1 MVQVPLRALMANIPA
16 IILGVLVM
24 LGGNVLLGVYTDN
37 VAYPAYMETL
47 DLSEGSIGSTPTPDT
62 PLAES
67 VADME
72 SMDTFYIIG
81 SVAWDRPLP
90 INGKVYY
97 EVEINSQENGVGTY
111 TTFLARIN
119 QDASERLEN
128 GGRRLPIGR
137 WVPLEGP
144 DPDGVLDRSYSLDIK
159 DHYADMLG
167 DFGLVMT
174 EGEFHAR
181 HPGFDILQSVSIITM
196 LVLWLVFSIVFKKKG
211 WF

>member
-1 MVQVPLRALMANIPA
+1 MVRVPLRAAVAIVPA
-16 IILGVLVM
+16 FILGILVM

-47 DLSEGSIGSTPTPDT
+47 DLSEGSIGNVPTPDT

-97 EVEINSQENGVGTY
+97 EVEIKAEENGVRTY

-119 QDASERLEN
+119 QDASERLET

-137 WVPLEGP
+137 WLPLEGP
-144 DPDGVLDRSYSLDIK
+144 DPDGVLDRNYSLDIK

-167 DFGLVMT
+167 DFGLIMT
-174 EGEFHAR
+174 EGEFHAQHR
-181 HPGFDILQSVSIITM
+181 GFDILEFVSICTM
-196 LVLWLVFSIVFKKKG
+196 MVLWLVFYIVFSKKG

>member
-1 MVQVPLRALMANIPA
+1 MVRVPLRAAVAIVPA
-16 IILGVLVM
+16 FILGILVM
-24 LGGNVLLGVYTDN
+24 LGGNALLRVYTSN

-47 DLSEGSIGSTPTPDT
+47 DLSEGSIGNVPTPDT

-72 SMDTFYIIG
+72 AMDTFYVIG
-81 SVAWDRPLP
+81 SVAWDRPQP

-97 EVEINSQENGVGTY
+97 EVEINAEENGVRTY
-111 TTFLARIN
+111 ITFLARIN
-119 QDASERLEN
+119 QDASERLET

-144 DPDGVLDRSYSLDIK
+144 DPDGVLDRNYSLDIK

-167 DFGLVMT
+167 DFGLIMT
-174 EGEFHAR
+174 EGEFHAE
-181 HPGFDILQSVSIITM
+181 HPGFDVLEFVSICTTM
-196 LVLWLVFSIVFKKKG
+196 VLWLVFYIVFSKKG

>member
-1 MVQVPLRALMANIPA
+1 MVRVPLRAAVAIVPA
-16 IILGVLVM
+16 FILGILVM
-24 LGGNVLLGVYTDN
+24 LGGNALLGVYTSN

-47 DLSEGSIGSTPTPDT
+47 DLSEGSIGNVPTPDT

-97 EVEINSQENGVGTY
+97 EVEIKAEENGVRTY

-119 QDASERLEN
+119 QDASERLET

-137 WVPLEGP
+137 WLPLEGP
-144 DPDGVLDRSYSLDIK
+144 DPDGVLDRNYSLDIK

-167 DFGLVMT
+167 DFGLIMT
-174 EGEFHAR
+174 EGEFHAQHR
-181 HPGFDILQSVSIITM
+181 GFDIL
-196 LVLWLVFSIVFKKKG
+196 
-211 WF
+211 

>member
-1 MVQVPLRALMANIPA
+1 MAVVEMRKLTVIGLNSSRFSFIRELMHR
-16 IILGVLVM
+16 GV
-24 LGGNVLLGVYTDN
+24 
-37 VAYPAYMETL
+37 
-47 DLSEGSIGSTPTPDT
+47 
-62 PLAES
+62 
-67 VADME
+67 
-72 SMDTFYIIG
+72 
-81 SVAWDRPLP
+81 
-90 INGKVYY
+90 
-97 EVEINSQENGVGTY
+97 VEINSQENGVGTY

>member
-1 MVQVPLRALMANIPA
+1 MAIIPA
-16 IILGVLVM
+16 FILGVLVM

-81 SVAWDRPLP
+81 SVAWD
-90 INGKVYY
+90 
-97 EVEINSQENGVGTY
+97 
-111 TTFLARIN
+111 
-119 QDASERLEN
+119 
-128 GGRRLPIGR
+128 RRLPIGR

>member
-1 MVQVPLRALMANIPA
+1 MARVPLRAAVAIVPA
-16 IILGVLVM
+16 FILGILVM
-24 LGGNVLLGVYTDN
+24 LGGNVLLRVYTSN

-47 DLSEGSIGSTPTPDT
+47 DLSEGSIGNVPTPDT

-72 SMDTFYIIG
+72 AMDTFYVIG
-81 SVAWDRPLP
+81 SVAWDRPQP

-97 EVEINSQENGVGTY
+97 EVEINAEENGVRTY
-111 TTFLARIN
+111 ITFLARIN
-119 QDASERLEN
+119 QDASERLET

-144 DPDGVLDRSYSLDIK
+144 DPDGVLDRNYNLDIK

-167 DFGLVMT
+167 DFGLIMT
-174 EGEFHAR
+174 EGEFHAEHR
-181 HPGFDILQSVSIITM
+181 GFDVLEFVSICTTM
-196 LVLWLVFSIVFKKKG
+196 VLWLVFYIVFSKKG